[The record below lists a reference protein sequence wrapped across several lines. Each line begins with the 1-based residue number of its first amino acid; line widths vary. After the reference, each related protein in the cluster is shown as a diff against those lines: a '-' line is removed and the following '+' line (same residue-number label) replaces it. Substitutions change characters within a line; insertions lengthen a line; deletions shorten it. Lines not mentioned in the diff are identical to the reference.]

1 MASKVQDLYDKA
13 MRLSEDEREVLL
25 LLLTNA
31 MQGGE
36 ENNGWASPEIERA
49 WMEEIERREQLAA
62 EGKME
67 WLPVD
72 EAFRCLR
79 EQLHK

>member
-1 MASKVQDLYDKA
+1 MVSKVEELYEKA
-13 MRLSEDEREVLL
+13 MQLGEDEREVLL

-31 MQGGE
+31 AQCDD
-36 ENNGWASPEIERA
+36 ENNGWASAEIEQA

-67 WLPVD
+67 WLPAEEV
-72 EAFRCLR
+72 FRCLR
-79 EQLHK
+79 EQLRK

>member
-1 MASKVQDLYDKA
+1 MASKVEELYEKA
-13 MRLSEDEREVLL
+13 LQLGEDEREVLL

-31 MQGGE
+31 AQSDE
-36 ENNGWASPEIERA
+36 ENNGWASPEIEQA

-67 WLPVD
+67 
-72 EAFRCLR
+72 
-79 EQLHK
+79 